1 MAEGGV
7 TTSGELAA
15 STSCYNI
22 STKTTGS
29 ITSIGLVVRGCVI
42 ISAVSCV
49 HARALV

>member
-15 STSCYNI
+15 STLCYNI

-42 ISAVSCV
+42 IYTVSSV
-49 HARALV
+49 HACAFV